1 MLNSLKY
8 YLITILVT
16 FLVTVTGIYL
26 WNKDKIITLTDQVAR
41 LEVQNEEM
49 TQQLNVNAIQLK
61 KDSDTEQKLQAKLVK
76 SDKNLEEAKTT
87 IASLQHVQPIAP
99 INNDQV
105 AIAKIAELYH
115 DATTTFQDGRFRIME
130 PTTYLILGDA
140 ENWKVNAPILE
151 DNLKEYRA
159 GWDSALVSLKDRDN
173 LIVQKDVVIED
184 YKQRVVIHED
194 LHKNDQEQVTK
205 LNSMLKSSESNGTI
219 KAIGGFF
226 TGITLYYLKDKLG
239 K

>member
-1 MLNSLKY
+1 MLNNIKY
-8 YLITILVT
+8 YLITILAT
-16 FLVTVTGIYL
+16 FLVTLTGMYL
-26 WNKDKIITLTDQVAR
+26 WNKDKIIKLTDQVAR
-41 LEVQNEEM
+41 LEVQNEEI

-61 KDSDTEQKLQAKLVK
+61 KDTDTAEKLKTQLVK
-76 SDKNLEEAKTT
+76 SDKDLESAKIT
-87 IASLQHVQPIAP
+87 IASLQHVQPVAP
-99 INNDQV
+99 INNDQE
-105 AIAKIAELYH
+105 AIAKITDLYH
-115 DATTTFQDGRFRIME
+115 DATTTFQDGRFRIMA

-159 GWDSALVSLKDRDN
+159 GWDSALISLKSRDD
-173 LIVQKDVVIED
+173 LIAQKDIVIDD
-184 YKQRVVIHED
+184 YKQRDVIHED
-194 LHKNDQEQVTK
+194 LHKNDKEQVVK

-219 KAIGGFF
+219 KAIGGFL